1 MTIARG
7 AAIGCLIAAVI
18 AVAVLMFGSGGG
30 TEYTVHMQTGN
41 QLVKGNEVKVGGLA
55 VGKIKSIQ
63 LGNDNQAE
71 VKITVNDEFAPL
83 HQGTTATVR
92 QNSLPSVANR
102 YIVLSP
108 GPNNAPEIPDGGQ
121 LTADDTTNVVDIDQL
136 FNTFDPKTRKGLQQT
151 LQGFAAW
158 YAGQSDNLAASYK
171 YLGPSLRSV
180 SELLKQIS
188 SDQAA
193 FTSLIVNGAKTT
205 SAVAA
210 RRDDLSQLVSNG
222 NSFAQSLASENR
234 SLDQALQAFPGAL
247 TEGTAAFINLRR
259 ALVPLNQLN
268 TASEKSTKTL
278 PPFLSRLAR
287 LFRTMRQPFVDLREI
302 VDLKGPGN
310 DAVDQMRQQPSLTSL
325 AKKTVANNVKAL
337 KSGQPVVEFL
347 RPYAPD
353 MASWIAHFAQVP
365 AYYDANGHYAR
376 VLPIFSAFSF
386 DQSTN
391 TVNALSPS
399 ERQSQVKKTPNRF
412 CPGAGTQPAQDNSN
426 PFLDNGK
433 LGFDDCDPAARPPGP

>member
-55 VGKIKSIQ
+55 VGKIRSIQ
-63 LGNDNQAE
+63 LGDDNQAE
-71 VKITVNDEFAPL
+71 VKITVNDELPL

-210 RRDDLSQLVSNG
+210 RRDDSPSW
-222 NSFAQSLASENR
+222 SRTATASR
-234 SLDQALQAFPGAL
+234 SRWRPR
-247 TEGTAAFINLRR
+247 TSRWTRRCRRSRPRSRR
-259 ALVPLNQLN
+259 A
-268 TASEKSTKTL
+268 
-278 PPFLSRLAR
+278 PP
-287 LFRTMRQPFVDLREI
+287 
-302 VDLKGPGN
+302 
-310 DAVDQMRQQPSLTSL
+310 PSS
-325 AKKTVANNVKAL
+325 
-337 KSGQPVVEFL
+337 
-347 RPYAPD
+347 
-353 MASWIAHFAQVP
+353 I
-365 AYYDANGHYAR
+365 
-376 VLPIFSAFSF
+376 
-386 DQSTN
+386 
-391 TVNALSPS
+391 
-399 ERQSQVKKTPNRF
+399 
-412 CPGAGTQPAQDNSN
+412 C
-426 PFLDNGK
+426 
-433 LGFDDCDPAARPPGP
+433 AARSFP

>member
-1 MTIARG
+1 MSTCRRATSSSRATRSRSAASPSARSSRSSW
-7 AAIGCLIAAVI
+7 A
-18 AVAVLMFGSGGG
+18 
-30 TEYTVHMQTGN
+30 
-41 QLVKGNEVKVGGLA
+41 
-55 VGKIKSIQ
+55 
-63 LGNDNQAE
+63 NDNQAE

-210 RRDDLSQLVSNG
+210 RRDDLAQLVTNG
-222 NSFAQSLASENR
+222 NSFAQSLSAENR

-247 TEGTAAFINLRR
+247 TAGQRR
-259 ALVPLNQLN
+259 L
-268 TASEKSTKTL
+268 
-278 PPFLSRLAR
+278 
-287 LFRTMRQPFVDLREI
+287 RQPAPRAGSPEPARHGLGEEHQDAPAIPLEAGAPVPHDAPAVR
-302 VDLKGPGN
+302 GPARDRRPEGPRQRRCRP
-310 DAVDQMRQQPSLTSL
+310 DAPAPSLTSL

>member
-30 TEYTVHMQTGN
+30 TEYTVHMQSGN
-41 QLVKGNEVKVGGLA
+41 QLVNGNEVKVGGLA
-55 VGKIKSIQ
+55 VGKITSIN
-63 LGNDNQAE
+63 LGDDNQAE
-71 VKITVNDEFAPL
+71 VKITVNDEFSPL

-136 FNTFDPKTRKGLQQT
+136 FNTFDAKTRKGLQQT
-151 LQGFAAW
+151 LQGFASW
-158 YAGQSDNLAASYK
+158 YAGQSDNLATSYK

-180 SELLKQIS
+180 AELLKQIS
-188 SDQAA
+188 SDQEA

-210 RRDDLSQLVSNG
+210 RRDDLAQLVTNG
-222 NSFAQSLASENR
+222 NSFAQALSSENQ

-247 TEGTAAFINLRR
+247 TEGSAAFKSLRQ

-278 PPFLSRLAR
+278 PAFLSRLAR
-287 LFRTMRQPFVDLREI
+287 LFRTMRQPFVDLRQI
-302 VDLKGPGN
+302 VNLKGPGN

-325 AKKTVANNVKAL
+325 AKKSVANNVKAL
-337 KSGQPVVEFL
+337 KSGQPVIEFL

-391 TVNALSPS
+391 TVNALTPS

-412 CPGAGTQPAQDNSN
+412 CPGAGTQPAPDGSN